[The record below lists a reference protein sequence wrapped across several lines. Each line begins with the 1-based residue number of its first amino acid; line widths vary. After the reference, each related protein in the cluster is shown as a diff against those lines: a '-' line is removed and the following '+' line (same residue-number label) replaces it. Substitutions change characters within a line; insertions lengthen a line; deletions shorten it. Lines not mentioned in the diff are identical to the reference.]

1 MHRRPERGENPPI
14 FVVAAGNDGTDVGN
28 HCPARYSLDFDNVIT
43 VGAVDKY
50 DLPAEFS
57 NYGQAVDV
65 CAPGVSI
72 RSCVPGNA
80 YALKSGTSM
89 ATPHVSA
96 AVAMLIL
103 RHPRLHPGSDKSPS
117 QVHDGGS

>member
-1 MHRRPERGENPPI
+1 MIKDKIQSINIEAKQRGENPPV
-14 FVVAAGNDGTDVGN
+14 FVVAAGNEDLDVN
-28 HCPARYSLDFDNVIT
+28 NSCPARHSLNFDNVIT

-65 CAPGVSI
+65 CAPGVYI

-80 YALKSGTSM
+80 YALK
-89 ATPHVSA
+89 AE
-96 AVAMLIL
+96 
-103 RHPRLHPGSDKSPS
+103 HPWLLLM
-117 QVHDGGS
+117 